1 VTTPAPIGLRA
12 GKATITELL
21 ALLEDELAKMQ
32 VGLREGLGGED
43 GMAALAEYLFQQ
55 EQEPEKAVTTV
66 ADTSATT
73 TTTTTT
79 MTMAETL
86 GQREQQPPLETQDT
100 AILPPPR

>member
-55 EQEPEKAVTTV
+55 E
-66 ADTSATT
+66 
-73 TTTTTT
+73 
-79 MTMAETL
+79 
-86 GQREQQPPLETQDT
+86 
-100 AILPPPR
+100 